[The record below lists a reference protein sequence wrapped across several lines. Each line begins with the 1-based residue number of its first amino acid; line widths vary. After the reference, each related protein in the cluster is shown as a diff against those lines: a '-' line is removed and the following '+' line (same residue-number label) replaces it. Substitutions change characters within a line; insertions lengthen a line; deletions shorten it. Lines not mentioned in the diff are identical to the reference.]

1 MPHMTTPFLDL
12 LQQIA
17 SGTTIYEPFPRN
29 ARGIQEFQ
37 DTVARLQEM
46 ERQGLVRR
54 IWTQVREIAGT
65 EYYDM
70 AMVQGGLTEEGE
82 CLLAEQRS
90 NFGS

>member
-1 MPHMTTPFLDL
+1 MTTPFLNL

-46 ERQGLVRR
+46 EKLGLVRR
-54 IWTQVREIAGT
+54 IWTQVREIAGA

-70 AMVQGGLTEEGE
+70 AMVQGGLSAEGE
-82 CLLAEQRS
+82 RLLAEQQS
-90 NFGS
+90 KQKS

>member
-1 MPHMTTPFLDL
+1 MNTPFLDL
-12 LQQIA
+12 LQQIT

-46 ERQGLVRR
+46 EKLGLVRR

-70 AMVQGGLTEEGE
+70 AMVQGGLTAEGE
-82 CLLAEQRS
+82 RLLAEQQS
-90 NFGS
+90 TQKS